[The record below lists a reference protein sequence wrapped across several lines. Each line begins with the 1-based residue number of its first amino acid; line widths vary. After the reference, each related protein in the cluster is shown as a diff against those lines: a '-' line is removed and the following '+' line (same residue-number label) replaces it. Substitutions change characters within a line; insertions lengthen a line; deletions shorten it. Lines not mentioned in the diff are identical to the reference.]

1 MRFMIQRNIN
11 YMHIILN
18 FNLLLIALFYLS
30 SCEERLKFDKQIQTY
45 LLNEYDINVK
55 NHKNLILIFLK
66 NGSCS
71 DCEEETI
78 KLIERL
84 SEDTKYKII
93 VHYRKKDA
101 SLERLK
107 VLPVEIIVSQGNIM
121 DSYGLI
127 LDKDLL
133 VNYKSDK
140 IDFFGWLFKDELVK
154 VTKHFIDINKY
165 Q

>member
-1 MRFMIQRNIN
+1 MIQRNIN